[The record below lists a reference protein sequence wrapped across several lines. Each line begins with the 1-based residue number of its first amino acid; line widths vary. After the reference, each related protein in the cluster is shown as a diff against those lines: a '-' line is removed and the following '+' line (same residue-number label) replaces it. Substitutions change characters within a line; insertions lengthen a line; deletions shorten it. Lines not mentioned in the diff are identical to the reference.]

1 MVIRDNMKTINSLLL
16 LVQVF
21 GVLRISNTIKI
32 SANRNPP
39 LPSFQDMVNEA
50 GFEMNAK
57 IMGAVNKI
65 IVRILEPTSKDPT
78 YMVMV
83 DSDLTFNHFSPF
95 LSKYETSN
103 FSIYL

>member
-16 LVQVF
+16 FVQVF

-50 GFEMNAK
+50 GFEKNAK

-65 IVRILEPTSKDPT
+65 IVRNLELTSKDPT

-95 LSKYETSN
+95 LSKYKRSN